1 MLLPENM
8 VRLQIITDKSNL
20 NPIVTKLLKYGVFQ
34 PEDPLYPIGNG
45 RIDEARKL
53 ITPVQD
59 HISKVKIIMELGG
72 LIIEPLGK
80 MKVEDWII
88 ASDQTN
94 SEALK
99 LEERYKELLEEI
111 GRLRAERDLYLQQL
125 KDLEPF
131 KTITVELNTLYSSE
145 LFNVILAI
153 VSEDKLNLLNESLR
167 DKGFVYA
174 VKSGEKS
181 FSVIIITK
189 KEVEL
194 DKILKEIGVRRFE
207 LQEGKSPYQ
216 LYNDLQ
222 EKVNQINIILERT
235 RDELAKKG

>member
-145 LFNVILAI
+145 LFNVILA
-153 VSEDKLNLLNESLR
+153 
-167 DKGFVYA
+167 
-174 VKSGEKS
+174 
-181 FSVIIITK
+181 
-189 KEVEL
+189 
-194 DKILKEIGVRRFE
+194 
-207 LQEGKSPYQ
+207 
-216 LYNDLQ
+216 
-222 EKVNQINIILERT
+222 
-235 RDELAKKG
+235 